1 MGEARNIYN
10 AACAQIAAALAQ
22 DGFEYPPSKHALVGG
37 DGDLTREITFQSSFR
52 NFTLPEK
59 GAGFVQ
65 KAVSLLPLVG
75 ETAAFGGVTLIAH
88 TGGQTDACAG
98 RVHRARSGDGALP
111 AALSSRNSQTFAMF
125 QSRAAV
131 CGEI

>member
-1 MGEARNIYN
+1 MGEARIIYN

-22 DGFEYPPSKHALVGG
+22 DGFEYRPSKRALVRG

-65 KAVSLLPLVG
+65 KAISLLTRNGAAPLSSAGRPLVSLANSAWCTAHQRQG
-75 ETAAFGGVTLIAH
+75 EKWSPSASNSTLQIPEFRR
-88 TGGQTDACAG
+88 T
-98 RVHRARSGDGALP
+98 
-111 AALSSRNSQTFAMF
+111 
-125 QSRAAV
+125 
-131 CGEI
+131 